1 MRFLTLGAL
10 ASASAKI
17 NDIDT
22 GDMLVAGR
30 IEAYSCKRAGADRKL
45 YNDLEKQ
52 YKAELVHSPTE
63 SLSVSPFGPMEQKK
77 SRETLIELISTLN
90 ASFPD
95 YDFSS
100 LRADHFVKEEQWRVV
115 HQINAR
121 LESAIPNYAT
131 IRDSLWTAVDSEIQL
146 KECTIYSLMPDL
158 DTNPFEADGCVW
170 SFTYFFYNK
179 KKLKRI
185 ILWSCS
191 ANWKNDALEVTFE
204 QTQSGEEFFTD
215 DLRNLDAD
223 GDFDM
228 EMMMDFSY

>member
-1 MRFLTLGAL
+1 MRFLTSGAL

-22 GDMLVAGR
+22 GDMLVSGR

-52 YKAELVHSPTE
+52 YKAELAQSPSET
-63 SLSVSPFGPMEQKK
+63 LSVSPFGPMEQKK

-90 ASFPD
+90 AAFSE

-100 LRADHFVKEEQWRVV
+100 LRAEHFVKEEQWRVV
-115 HQINAR
+115 HQINTR
-121 LESAIPNYAT
+121 LESVIPNYAE

-146 KECTIYSLMPDL
+146 ADCAVYSLMPDFE
-158 DTNPFEADGCVW
+158 TNPFEEDGCVW

-179 KKLKRI
+179 KRLRRI

-191 ANWKNDALEVTFE
+191 ARWKNDALEIDTGLA
-204 QTQSGEEFFTD
+204 SGEDFAGSIGNT
-215 DLRNLDAD
+215 DAD
-223 GDFDM
+223 GDFNMDM
-228 EMMMDFSY
+228 MIDYSY